1 MEHETAHAPEQDG
14 TERAEESATEPDAQ
28 PEQAEQPEQ
37 SPEEAALG
45 DAGKRALDRM
55 KRERNE
61 LRRELDKLRRQA
73 MTEQERAVADAHN
86 AGRAEALR
94 EMAGRL
100 VDAEIRS
107 AAIGRPLNVDALLAH
122 VDRSQFL
129 SEDGEV
135 DRDAVNAWLD
145 QLAPAQTEPRHASD
159 LGQGTRG
166 VVRTSPAEAFGQL
179 ITQSLK

>member
-1 MEHETAHAPEQDG
+1 MPTEETAQVPEPE
-14 TERAEESATEPDAQ
+14 TAEPVEESATEPDAQ
-28 PEQAEQPEQ
+28 QQKT
-37 SPEEAALG
+37 PEEAQLG
-45 DAGKRALDRM
+45 DAGKRAIERM

-61 LRRELDKLRRQA
+61 ARRELEKLRREA
-73 MTEQERAVADAHN
+73 MSDQERAVAEARD

-107 AAIGRPLNVDALLAH
+107 AAVGRPLNVDALLAN
-122 VDRSQFL
+122 VDRSKFL
-129 SEDGEV
+129 TEDGDV
-135 DRDAVNAWLD
+135 DREAVTAWLD
-145 QLAPAQTEPRHASD
+145 QLAPAQTEPRLASD

-166 VVRTSPAEAFGQL
+166 AARTNPADVFGQL